1 MGHSPHHRM
10 RKDSQSLRVLVLGLL
25 CLLWTFGGFSSS
37 CSKRKSTTQ
46 SSDKTVKKAD
56 KVDYVIVSGNELAA
70 SAKRYKAF
78 REKSGHMVKLAFVRE
93 LAPAGAGT
101 VQTARKIRA
110 FIKKQYAG
118 RNPARP
124 FYVLLLGDAD
134 KPVPSGTYVEP
145 LRKSTIVAA
154 TTTDNYYADMTDNH
168 VPDLAVGRI
177 PARNDAEVDRIR
189 KKIERYETTYKVG
202 EFNRHIHII
211 AAPAGFGAF
220 VDTMIESLAY
230 KLLDNWS
237 YKYDVTFTYASA
249 ASPVFWVPET
259 FNDKVYEL
267 LNSGSLLS
275 VYVGHGNVASLDNV
289 MFGGRSYY
297 ILDPR
302 KLDARLRMANKPP
315 VVLMYTCLT
324 GAFDGKESLA
334 EKMVRAEHGPPA
346 VIASTEISHP
356 YPNAV
361 LLKEFGWLAAKHRH
375 PTVGLLFKHAKIM
388 LVKNK
393 GFCRQL
399 IDTYGRLVIS
409 DPEIEAQKRTHLHM
423 YTLFGD
429 PAMKMAYI
437 RGRAWIH
444 TPSRNV
450 KRGTTIGVSALVPNV
465 WTGKARFTLES
476 RREVFLGKIKKFTGL
491 ASKEARDKV
500 IKENHKTANNKVVMT
515 SDVRIG
521 FLRARTKLSVPKTLE
536 PGIYFVKVYTHD
548 AGEEDAFGHL
558 SIKVVQ

>member
-1 MGHSPHHRM
+1 MGHPPFHRM
-10 RKDSQSLRVLVLGLL
+10 RKDSQRLRVPAPGLPVLLAALGMV
-25 CLLWTFGGFSSS
+25 WVS
-37 CSKRKSTTQ
+37 CGERKPAQKSPA
-46 SSDKTVKKAD
+46 KTVKKPD
-56 KVDYVIVSGNELAA
+56 KVDYVIVAGKELSA
-70 SAKRYKAF
+70 SAERYRAF
-78 REKSGHMVKLAFVRE
+78 REKTGHRVRLAYVRD
-93 LAPAGAGT
+93 LAPKAVST
-101 VQTARKIRA
+101 VEAAKKIRA
-110 FIKKQYAG
+110 FIKKQFAA
-118 RNPARP
+118 RDPARP

-145 LRKSTIVAA
+145 LRKTTIVTT
-154 TTTDNYYADMTDNH
+154 TTTDNYYADMTGNH

-177 PARNDAEVDRIR
+177 PARNDAEVDRVR
-189 KKIERYETTYKVG
+189 KKVERYETTYNVG

-220 VDTMIESLAY
+220 VDTLIESLAY

-267 LNSGSLLS
+267 LNAGSLFS

-289 MFGGRSYY
+289 IFAGRSYY

-302 KLDARLRMANKPP
+302 KLDTRLRMANKPP
-315 VVLMYTCLT
+315 ILLMYTCLT
-324 GAFDGKESLA
+324 GSFDGKESLA
-334 EKMVRAEHGPPA
+334 EMMIRAEHGPPA

-361 LLKEFGWLAAKHRH
+361 LLKEFGWLAAKHKY
-375 PTVGLLFKHAKIM
+375 PTVGLLFEHAKIM

-393 GFCRQL
+393 GYCRQL

-409 DPEIEAQKRTHLHM
+409 EPEIEAQKRTHLHM

-444 TPSRNV
+444 TPSRKV
-450 KRGTTIGVSALVPNV
+450 KRGTTIEVSALTPNV

-476 RREVFLGKIKKFTGL
+476 RRKVFLGKIKRFTGL
-491 ASKEARDKV
+491 GNKKARDEV
-500 IKENHKTANNKVVMT
+500 IKENHKTANNKVVTT
-515 SDVRIG
+515 SQVPVG
-521 FLRARTKLSVPKTLE
+521 FLRAKTKLSVPKNLE
-536 PGIYFVKVYTHD
+536 PGIYFVKVYSHD
-548 AGEEDAFGHL
+548 GRQEDAFGHL
-558 SIKVVQ
+558 SITVQ